1 MLIVM
6 NMVNFDYFDTGPLA
20 SAMALWVSNPSGLKD
35 SMVPFLVVEDPLFLL
50 VEVLLLLVGKVD
62 LLVLSLPD
70 NVWTQAMEKL
80 EKWRGNVPA
89 QGILNIIA
97 LQAEHLDHCK
107 HFRQGE
113 HCICVGNGLAM
124 SALYPEMR
132 SHKNQTS

>member
-1 MLIVM
+1 M
-6 NMVNFDYFDTGPLA
+6 NMVNFDYFYTGPLA

-80 EKWRGNVPA
+80 GKWRGNVPA
-89 QGILNIIA
+89 QGIFWTSLKK
-97 LQAEHLDHCK
+97 QFAEHFDHRK

-132 SHKNQTS
+132 SHQNQTS

>member
-20 SAMALWVSNPSGLKD
+20 LAMALWVSNPSGLKD
-35 SMVPFLVVEDPLFLL
+35 SMVPFLVVEDPFFLP
-50 VEVLLLLVGKVD
+50 VKVPLLLVGKVD

>member
-20 SAMALWVSNPSGLKD
+20 LAMALWVSNPSGLKD